1 MDPVDIAQ
9 IEEQAF
15 KRMAPVIS
23 HEIRNPLA
31 IIKNSSYFI
40 KAKLEATGGVD
51 PKVAKHVGIIESEV
65 KRADDTLGEI
75 LSYTRMPAP
84 APKPVSLNEL
94 VEKALSGWSAPDG
107 VEVKLDLAS
116 KGPSVPADAPLLAK
130 CVVHLVRN
138 AAEAAGKGLVRV
150 KTMTTASAV
159 VIEVS
164 DSGPGLAPEAKENL
178 FTPFF
183 TTRPRGIGLG
193 LAYVKKVVGLHKGE
207 IQVESGPGKGVVAKI
222 SLPLK

>member
-1 MDPVDIAQ
+1 MDPVETAR

-40 KAKLEATGGVD
+40 KAKLQALGAAD
-51 PKVAKHVGIIESEV
+51 PKIEKHVGIIESEV
-65 KRADDTLGEI
+65 KKADDTLGEI
-75 LSYTRMPAP
+75 LAYTRMREPAF
-84 APKPVSLNEL
+84 KPGSLNDL
-94 VEKALSGWSAPDG
+94 VEKALQGFSFPG
-107 VEVKLDLAS
+107 VEVKLELAA
-116 KGPSVPADAPLLAK
+116 KDPSVPLDAELLAK

-138 AAEAAGKGLVRV
+138 AAEAAGKGVVRV
-150 KTMTTASAV
+150 KTTSSAGAAAV
-159 VIEVS
+159 EVS
-164 DSGPGLAPEAKENL
+164 DSGPGLAPEMKDRL

-207 IQVESGPGKGVVAKI
+207 VKLDSGPKGVAAKI